1 MISTA
6 EFRKG
11 LKIEM
16 NGEPYIIVD
25 FQHVKPGKGGAFVR
39 TKLKSLITSKVLDQ
53 TFRSGDKVDIPDV
66 ETHEMQYLFRVGE
79 DITLMDTASYE
90 QHTYT
95 ASELGPDIQWTKD
108 GVTIEV
114 QVYKGRPIG
123 IELPIFVELAIV
135 RTDPGIRGDT
145 ATGGTKPAVLESGA
159 TIQVPLFLNEGD
171 TVKVDTRTGEYVER
185 LSTSRGKS

>member
-16 NGEPYIIVD
+16 NGEPFIIVD

-53 TFRSGDKVDIPDV
+53 TFRSGDKVDVPDV

-95 ASELGPDIQWTKD
+95 VAELGPDIQWTKD

-135 RTDPGIRGDT
+135 KTDPGIRGDT
-145 ATGGTKPAVLESGA
+145 ATGGTKPAVLETGA

-171 TVKVDTRTGEYVER
+171 TVKVDTRTGGYVER

>member
-16 NGEPYIIVD
+16 NGEPFIIVD

-53 TFRSGDKVDIPDV
+53 TFRSGDKVDVPDV

-95 ASELGPDIQWTKD
+95 VAELGPDIQWTKD

-135 RTDPGIRGDT
+135 KTDPGIRGDT